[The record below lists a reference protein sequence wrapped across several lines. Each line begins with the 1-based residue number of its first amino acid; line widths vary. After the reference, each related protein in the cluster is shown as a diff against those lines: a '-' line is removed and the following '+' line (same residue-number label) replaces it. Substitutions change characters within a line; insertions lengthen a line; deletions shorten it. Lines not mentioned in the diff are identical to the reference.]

1 MLQRAKARLDRR
13 DDAGGFWINTGW
25 VLGFLVWLGVL
36 LTWHAGFT
44 PAAPF
49 VVIPAVLVFLVG
61 LGNLLGGRSRRPS
74 PRFNRPDPVPI
85 STLRGGA
92 ATEAVPGSGAQATAG
107 QSAGSEDGA
116 ATPPA
121 GEPGAGR

>member
-1 MLQRAKARLDRR
+1 MLPRAKARLDRR

-74 PRFNRPDPVPI
+74 PKFNRPDPVPI

-92 ATEAVPGSGAQATAG
+92 APGSGAQATAG